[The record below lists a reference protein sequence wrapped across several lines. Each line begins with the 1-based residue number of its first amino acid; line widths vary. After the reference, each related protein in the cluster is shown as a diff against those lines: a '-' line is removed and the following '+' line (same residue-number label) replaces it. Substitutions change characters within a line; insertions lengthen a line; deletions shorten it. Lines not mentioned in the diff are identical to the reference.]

1 VAESIIGHARVLE
14 LLEREKAAPTHA
26 YLFVGAEGVGKA
38 TVAGK
43 FAADLLCPVGGEH
56 DIPCSSCRRAGA
68 GVHPDL
74 VVVASEDGRTGVGV
88 EQAREI
94 ATRSALSPVEGA
106 VRVFLIPE
114 AGEMTEQAANALLK
128 TLEEPLAPV
137 IFLLVAESEDDL
149 PTTVASR
156 CRTIHLGRVPE
167 EELIAGLVS
176 RGIGNDQA
184 RTVAAVSGGRP
195 GLALTLATQPE
206 AAAFRSAWLGVPARL
221 SAQPGNAFLLAEE
234 MSEATEPLMSQVGSD
249 ETDATR
255 RDRARRRARVTLLSS
270 GLEILASWYVDSASL
285 QLGGPVR
292 HRDVS
297 YADLT
302 IVTPERAVAGA
313 ARVLDVVVDLQA
325 NLRPQLLLADLFAK
339 LGESGS

>member
-1 VAESIIGHARVLE
+1 MAEQVIGHSRVLE
-14 LLEREKAAPTHA
+14 LLEREKEVPTHA
-26 YLFVGAEGVGKA
+26 YLFVGADGVGKA
-38 TVAGK
+38 TVARR
-43 FAADLLCPVGGEH
+43 FAADLLCPTGGDH
-56 DIPCSSCRRAGA
+56 DLPCSSCRRAA
-68 GVHPDL
+68 ASVHPDL
-74 VVVASEDGRTGVGV
+74 IVIEAEDGRTGVGV

-106 VRVFLIPE
+106 RRVFLLPE

-137 IFLLVAESEDDL
+137 VFLLVADSEDDL
-149 PTTVASR
+149 PDTVASR
-156 CRTIHLGRVPE
+156 CRTIHFGRVPE
-167 EELIAGLVS
+167 EELVDGLTT
-176 RGIGNDQA
+176 RGLDLDQA

-206 AAAFRSAWLGVPARL
+206 AASFRSAWLGVPGRL
-221 SAQPGNAFLLAEE
+221 SAQPGDAFLLAEE
-234 MSEATEPLMSQVGSD
+234 MSVATEPLMSQVGVE

-292 HRDVS
+292 HRDIP

-302 IVTPERAVAGA
+302 IVTPERAVASAG
-313 ARVLDVVVDLQA
+313 RVLDVVVDLQA

-339 LGESGS
+339 LGES

>member
-1 VAESIIGHARVLE
+1 VLE
-14 LLEREKAAPTHA
+14 LLDREKETPIHA
-26 YLFVGAEGVGKA
+26 YLFVGADGIGKSM
-38 TVAGK
+38 VARL
-43 FAADLLCPVGGEH
+43 FAADLLCSVGGEH
-56 DIPCSSCRRAGA
+56 DIPCSSCRRAA
-68 GVHPDL
+68 ASVHPDL
-74 VVVASEDGRTGVGV
+74 IVIEAEDGRTGVGV

-94 ATRSALSPVEGA
+94 SSRAALSPVEGN

-114 AGEMTEQAANALLK
+114 AGDMTEQAANALLK

-149 PTTVASR
+149 PATVGSR

-167 EELIAGLVS
+167 DELIAGLIA
-176 RGIGNDQA
+176 RGVDPDQA
-184 RTVAAVSGGRP
+184 RTASAVSGGRP
-195 GLALTLATQPE
+195 GLALNLATQPE

-221 SAQPGNAFLLAEE
+221 SAQPGDAFRLAEE
-234 MSEATEPLMSQVGSD
+234 MSEATEPLMSQAGAD

-292 HRDVS
+292 HRDIS
-297 YADLT
+297 YSDLT
-302 IVTPERAVAGA
+302 IVTPEKAVASA
-313 ARVLDVVVDLQA
+313 SRVLDVVVDLQA

-339 LGESGS
+339 LGGEG